1 MNVQQSFDGKQY
13 ICNTCHKKVIN
24 GKLPCQAVVNKMYV
38 DETTTELSLLEKIE
52 QILITQRIVFEKI
65 GVTPKRQNR
74 KNERCDM
81 QCTYRM

>member
-1 MNVQQSFDGKQY
+1 MNEKYPCQTYMNVQQSFDGKQY

-52 QILITQRIVFEKI
+52 QILITQ
-65 GVTPKRQNR
+65 
-74 KNERCDM
+74 
-81 QCTYRM
+81 

>member
-52 QILITQRIVFEKI
+52 QILITQ
-65 GVTPKRQNR
+65 
-74 KNERCDM
+74 
-81 QCTYRM
+81 